1 MIWLPHG
8 QIVGA
13 ITVATVFDMTGAR
26 QRDDDGFFLWSAFA
40 MAAVL
45 VAGFSV
51 QLAAGR
57 SSFGAPWYVHAHALV
72 FFGWVAIYCAQAF
85 FATRGSLRLH
95 RLLGWIAV
103 GWVVAM
109 VVAGFAVIVLRI
121 RAGQAPF
128 FFQPQHFL
136 IANPLIVMLFAGLTT
151 AAVRMRRR
159 TDWHRR
165 LHMCAMIALLGPG
178 FGRLLPMPLLIP
190 WSYQIANLPG
200 LIFLIAGM
208 IADYRRDGRVH
219 PAWWWGLGAILGTMI
234 GTELIVYSP
243 LGTAIYQAVTAG
255 SAGAAVAPL
264 DFAPPP
270 SPMG

>member
-1 MIWLPHG
+1 M
-8 QIVGA
+8 
-13 ITVATVFDMTGAR
+13 ATIYDMTGVPR
-26 QRDDDGFFLWSAFA
+26 RSDDGFFLWSAFA

-45 VAGFSV
+45 VAGFSLH
-51 QLAAGR
+51 LAAGR
-57 SSFGAPWYVHAHALV
+57 SSFGAPLYVHAHAFV
-72 FFGWVAIYCAQAF
+72 FFGWVAIYCSQAV
-85 FATRGSLRLH
+85 FATREPLWLH
-95 RLLGWIAV
+95 RRLGWIAV

-109 VVAGFAVIVLRI
+109 VVAGVAVIVLRI

-128 FFQPQHFL
+128 FFRPQHFL
-136 IANPLIVMLFAGLTT
+136 IANPLIILLFAGLTT
-151 AAVRMRRR
+151 AAVRMRRH

-190 WSYQIANLPG
+190 WAYQAANLPG

-208 IADYRRDGRVH
+208 VADYRRDGRVH
-219 PAWWWGLGAILGTMI
+219 PAWWWGLGAILGVMLV
-234 GTELIVYSP
+234 TELIVYSP

-255 SAGAAVAPL
+255 SPGASVALL

-270 SPMG
+270 TPMG

>member
-1 MIWLPHG
+1 MATVADN
-8 QIVGA
+8 VGA
-13 ITVATVFDMTGAR
+13 GR
-26 QRDDDGFFLWSAFA
+26 RDDRFFLWSAML
-40 MAAVL
+40 MALVL

-72 FFGWVAIYCAQAF
+72 FFGWVVIYVAQTV
-85 FATRGSLRLH
+85 FATRGPLRLH
-95 RLLGWIAV
+95 RLLGWVAV

-109 VVAGFAVIVLRI
+109 VIAGFMVIALKI

-136 IANPLIVMLFAGLTT
+136 IANPLVVLLFAGLTA
-151 AAVRMRRR
+151 AAVSMRRQ

-178 FGRLLPMPLLIP
+178 FGRLLPMPLLVP

-200 LIFLIAGM
+200 LAFLAAGM
-208 IADYRRDGRVH
+208 IVDYRRNGHVH
-219 PAWWWGLGAILGTMI
+219 PAWWWGLGAILGVMI

-243 LGTAIYQAVTAG
+243 LGSLIYEAVTAG
-255 SAGAAVAPL
+255 SPGASVAPL
-264 DFAPPP
+264 EFAPPP
-270 SPMG
+270 PPMG